1 MRLMKKVDVVPVVIG
16 ALEVVSKKFEQY
28 IKNLGIQVKT

>member
-1 MRLMKKVDVVPVVIG
+1 MKKVDVVPVVIG